1 MKIEIKEYVAHPHAL
16 SAEATETRNFLS
28 TLVYDADESLLTDA
42 EMDTAIES
50 GKIAARS
57 CLDSYGEVAFQHYLN
72 KATSTIENHFSSD
85 SGWTPEPIALASM
98 FMQEYA
104 RHCGATYVDRM
115 RMHNN
120 YLYVKEVNLQLGKI
134 IGAYQALCSWIRKQF
149 HLHNFTPDMKSQA
162 VSFISYMLSFPT
174 HTTCSQ
180 DRIIETL
187 ISVNKRFEYMWGIKV
202 QLPEYIKNLRIPG
215 IHCSLIDTD
224 EYSMPNKDSQHPSY
238 YLHQFI
244 YKTESGVY
252 FFGHLNFDAMLKFNT
267 VSMPLGKAMAALGVD
282 NELIK
287 STLIRLTTPE
297 NASNRLVVYPNDT
310 RFCFPYMEAH
320 NTGTICSCMS
330 KHPSYYDSGTD
341 AWENEYHPL
350 DAYSLAYF
358 SGLDNSLALFTLV
371 NGDGNIIS
379 RSIVNVDK
387 KTYVRMYGSH
397 KLRLILN
404 QLGIR
409 EDGDTL
415 LGVALACLHPYYRG
429 RVESD
434 ALVGPYLD
442 GCHDYVRIGNV
453 EGHEDTDVLWVGDD
467 KGIYFCDTDGVYNL
481 GARLTCEW
489 CGEHLTEDDASFI
502 SYEGVYLCED
512 CFCEHTAECAIT
524 GERAYT
530 NHMTEIQLE
539 GEWAWVLD
547 SQLCDLYY
555 VPSTDMY
562 YRDID
567 GLDLVELYDG
577 ELAHIDDVVQ
587 LADETYCLESEYDVD
602 VHGLRYG
609 EEADGDEEEE
619 AA

>member
-28 TLVYDADESLLTDA
+28 TLVYNADESLLTDA

-57 CLDSYGEVAFQHYLN
+57 CLDSYGEVAFQRYLN

-104 RHCGATYVDRM
+104 RHCGAVYVDRM
-115 RMHNN
+115 SMCYK
-120 YLYVKEVNLQLGKI
+120 YLDAKEVNLQLGKI

-149 HLHNFTPDMKSQA
+149 HLHNFTPDMKRQA
-162 VSFISYMLSFPT
+162 VSFISYMMSFPPY
-174 HTTCSQ
+174 TTCNQ
-180 DRIIETL
+180 DTIIEPL
-187 ISVNKRFEYMWGIKV
+187 IPFNSCIVHMCAIKER
-202 QLPEYIKNLRIPG
+202 LPRYIKNLHIPG

-224 EYSMPNKDSQHPSY
+224 EYNMPNKNSQHPSY

-267 VSMPLGKAMAALGVD
+267 VQLPLGKAMAALGVD

-297 NASNRLVVYPNDT
+297 NASNRLVIYPNDT

-320 NTGTICSCMS
+320 NTGSICSCMS
-330 KHPSYYDSGTD
+330 RAASRYDSGTD
-341 AWENEYHPL
+341 AWGDEYHPL

-379 RSIVNVDK
+379 RSIVNVAK
-387 KTYVRMYGSH
+387 KTYVRMYGDH
-397 KLRLILN
+397 KLCLILN
-404 QLGIR
+404 QLGIS
-409 EDGDTL
+409 EDSDTL
-415 LGVALACLHPYYRG
+415 DGVALACLHPYYRG
-429 RVESD
+429 RVDSD

-442 GCHDYVRIGNV
+442 GCNDYVRIGNV
-453 EGHEDTDVLWVGDD
+453 EGHEDTDVLWVDGHGD
-467 KGIYFCDTDGVYNL
+467 IYFCDTDGVYNL
-481 GARLTCEW
+481 GGRFACE
-489 CGEHLTEDDASFI
+489 CCEGRLTEDDAFFV

-512 CFCEHTAECAIT
+512 CFYEHTAACAIT
-524 GERAYT
+524 GERAFT
-530 NHMTEIQLE
+530 RNMTELQLD

-547 SQLCDLYY
+547 SQLGDLYY

-562 YRDID
+562 YRDVD
-567 GLDLVELYDG
+567 DLVELYNGD
-577 ELAHIDDVVQ
+577 LAHCDDVVQ

>member
-72 KATSTIENHFSSD
+72 KANSTIENHFSSD

-115 RMHNN
+115 CMGTN
-120 YLYVKEVNLQLGKI
+120 YLNVKEVNLQLGKI

-149 HLHNFTPDMKSQA
+149 HLHNFTPDMKRQA
-162 VSFISYMLSFPT
+162 VSFISYMMSFPSYT
-174 HTTCSQ
+174 SSTQ

-187 ISVNKRFEYMWGIKV
+187 IPVNSRTVYMCDIKER
-202 QLPEYIKNLRIPG
+202 LPEYIQNLRIPG
-215 IHCSLIDTD
+215 IRCSRIDTN
-224 EYSMPNKDSQHPSY
+224 EYSMPEKNSQHPSY

-267 VSMPLGKAMAALGVD
+267 VQLPLGKAMAALAVD

-297 NASNRLVVYPNDT
+297 NVSNRLVIYPNDT

-320 NTGTICSCMS
+320 NTGSICSCMS
-330 KHPSYYDSGTD
+330 KEAFCYDSGTD
-341 AWENEYHPL
+341 AWGDEYHPL

-379 RSIVNVDK
+379 RSIVNVAK
-387 KTYVRMYGSH
+387 KTYVRMYGDH
-397 KLRLILN
+397 KLCLILN
-404 QLGIR
+404 QLGIS
-409 EDGDTL
+409 EDSDTL
-415 LGVALACLHPYYRG
+415 DGVALACLHTYYRG

-442 GCHDYVRIGNV
+442 GGHDYVRIGNV
-453 EGHEDTDVLWVGDD
+453 EGHEDTDVLWVDDNGD
-467 KGIYFCDTDGVYNL
+467 IYFCDTAGVYNR
-481 GARLTCEW
+481 GERFTCEW
-489 CGEHLTEDDASFI
+489 CEESLTEDDALFV

-512 CFCEHTAECAIT
+512 CFYEHTAECAIT
-524 GERAYT
+524 GERAFT
-530 NHMTEIQLE
+530 QHMAEIQLD
-539 GEWAWVLD
+539 GEWAWILD
-547 SQLCDLYY
+547 SKRGDLYY
-555 VPSTDMY
+555 VPSTNMY

-567 GLDLVELYDG
+567 DLIELYNGD
-577 ELAHIDDVVQ
+577 LAHCDDVVQ
-587 LADETYCLESEYDVD
+587 LADETYCLESEYDAD

-609 EEADGDEEEE
+609 EKADGDEEEE

>member
-42 EMDTAIES
+42 EMDAAIES

-72 KATSTIENHFSSD
+72 KATSAIEKHFPSD

-104 RHCGATYVDRM
+104 RHCGAVYVDRTCM
-115 RMHNN
+115 CDN
-120 YLYVKEVNLQLGKI
+120 YLDVKEVNLQLGKI

-149 HLHNFTPDMKSQA
+149 HLHNFTPDMKRQA
-162 VSFISYMLSFPT
+162 VSFISYMMSFPSYT
-174 HTTCSQ
+174 SSTQ

-187 ISVNKRFEYMWGIKV
+187 IPVNSRIVLMCDIKE
-202 QLPEYIKNLRIPG
+202 QLPNYIQNLRIPG
-215 IHCSLIDTD
+215 IRCSRIDTD
-224 EYSMPNKDSQHPSY
+224 EYIMPNKNSQHPSY

-252 FFGHLNFDAMLKFNT
+252 FFGYLNFDAMLKFNT
-267 VSMPLGKAMAALGVD
+267 VQLPLGKAMAALDVD

-297 NASNRLVVYPNDT
+297 NVSNRLVVYPNDT
-310 RFCFPYMEAH
+310 RFCFPYMKAH
-320 NTGTICSCMS
+320 NTGSICSCMS
-330 KHPSYYDSGTD
+330 RAASCYDSGTD
-341 AWENEYHPL
+341 AWGDEYHPL

-379 RSIVNVDK
+379 RSIVNVAK
-387 KTYVRMYGSH
+387 KTYVRMYGDH
-397 KLRLILN
+397 KLCLILN
-404 QLGIR
+404 QLGIS

-415 LGVALACLHPYYRG
+415 LGVALACLHPYCRG
-429 RVESD
+429 RVDSD

-442 GCHDYVRIGNV
+442 GCHDYVSIGNV
-453 EGHEDTDVLWVGDD
+453 EGHEDTDVLWVDRDGD
-467 KGIYFCDTDGVYNL
+467 IYFCDTAGVYNQ
-481 GARLTCEW
+481 GERFTCE
-489 CGEHLTEDDASFI
+489 CCEGRLTEDDAIFV

-512 CFCEHTAECAIT
+512 CFYTHTAECAIT
-524 GERAYT
+524 GERAFT
-530 NHMTEIQLE
+530 QNMTELQLD
-539 GEWAWVLD
+539 GDWAWVLN
-547 SQLCDLYY
+547 SQLVDLYY

-562 YRDID
+562 YRDAD
-567 GLDLVELYDG
+567 YLVELYDG
-577 ELAHIDDVVQ
+577 DLAHIDDVVQ
-587 LADETYCLESEYDVD
+587 LADETYCLESEYDAD
-602 VHGLRYG
+602 IHGLRYG
-609 EEADGDEEEE
+609 EEAADEEE

>member
-1 MKIEIKEYVAHPHAL
+1 MKIEIKGYVAHPHAL

-57 CLDSYGEVAFQHYLN
+57 CLDSYGEVSFQHYLN

-104 RHCGATYVDRM
+104 RHCGAVYVDRTSM
-115 RMHNN
+115 FTN
-120 YLYVKEVNLQLGKI
+120 YLNAKEVNLQLGKI

-149 HLHNFTPDMKSQA
+149 HLHSFTPDMKRQA
-162 VSFISYMLSFPT
+162 VSFISYMMSFP
-174 HTTCSQ
+174 HYTTCAQ
-180 DRIIETL
+180 DRIIETF
-187 ISVNKRFEYMWGIKV
+187 IPVNSRIVYMCGIKE
-202 QLPEYIKNLRIPG
+202 QMPEYIKNLRIPG
-215 IHCSLIDTD
+215 IYCSLIDTD
-224 EYSMPNKDSQHPSY
+224 EYNMPNKNAQYHSY

-267 VSMPLGKAMAALGVD
+267 VQLPLGKAMAALGVD

-297 NASNRLVVYPNDT
+297 NASNRLVIYPNDT

-320 NTGTICSCMS
+320 GTGGICSCMS
-330 KHPSYYDSGTD
+330 KAASSYDSGTD
-341 AWENEYHPL
+341 EWGNEYHPL

-379 RSIVNVDK
+379 RSIVNVNK
-387 KTYVRMYGSH
+387 KTYVRMYGDH
-397 KLRLILN
+397 KLCLILN
-404 QLGIR
+404 QLGIN

-415 LGVALACLHPYYRG
+415 DGVALACLHPYYLG
-429 RVESD
+429 RVDSD

-453 EGHEDTDVLWVGDD
+453 EGHEDTDVLWVGGNGD
-467 KGIYFCDTDGVYNL
+467 IYFCDTNGVYNQSS
-481 GARLTCEW
+481 RLMCDRCE
-489 CGEHLTEDDASFI
+489 GNMSEDESYYVH
-502 SYEGVYLCED
+502 YEGVYLCED
-512 CFCEHTAECAIT
+512 CFYEHTAECAIT
-524 GERAYT
+524 GERAFT
-530 NHMTEIQLE
+530 NHMTEIRLD

-547 SQLCDLYY
+547 SQLDNLYY

-567 GLDLVELYDG
+567 GLVELYDG
-577 ELAHIDDVVQ
+577 DLAHIDDVVQ

-602 VHGLRYG
+602 IHGLLYG
-609 EEADGDEEEE
+609 EESDDEEE

>member
-104 RHCGATYVDRM
+104 RHCGAVYVDRM
-115 RMHNN
+115 SMCND
-120 YLYVKEVNLQLGKI
+120 YLNAKEVNLQLGKI

-149 HLHNFTPDMKSQA
+149 HLHNFTPDMKRQA
-162 VSFISYMLSFPT
+162 VSFISYMMSFPSY
-174 HTTCSQ
+174 TTCNQ

-187 ISVNKRFEYMWGIKV
+187 IHVNSHIVHMCSIKER
-202 QLPEYIKNLRIPG
+202 LPSYIKNLRIPG

-224 EYSMPNKDSQHPSY
+224 EYNMPNKNSQHPSY

-267 VSMPLGKAMAALGVD
+267 VQLPLGKAMAALGVD

-297 NASNRLVVYPNDT
+297 NASNRLVIYPNDT
-310 RFCFPYMEAH
+310 RFCFPYMKAH
-320 NTGTICSCMS
+320 DTGDICSCMS
-330 KHPSYYDSGTD
+330 RSPSAYDSGTD
-341 AWENEYHPL
+341 SWGDEYHPL

-371 NGDGNIIS
+371 NAEGSIIA

-397 KLRLILN
+397 ELSLILN
-404 QLGIR
+404 QLGIS
-409 EDGDTL
+409 ESGDTL
-415 LGVALACLHPYYRG
+415 NGVALACLHPYYQG
-429 RVESD
+429 NEDSD
-434 ALVGPYLD
+434 AFVGPYLD
-442 GCHDYVRIGNV
+442 GAHDYVEVGYV
-453 EGHEDTDVLWVGDD
+453 DGHEDIDVLWVRDNG
-467 KGIYFCDTDGVYNL
+467 GIYFCDTDGVYNRS
-481 GARLTCEW
+481 GRYVCDSCGDRLSEDETFYVPYEDVYVCEG
-489 CGEHLTEDDASFI
+489 CF
-502 SYEGVYLCED
+502 YEY
-512 CFCEHTAECAIT
+512 TAECAIT
-524 GERAYT
+524 GERAFT
-530 NHMTEIQLE
+530 RHMSEIRLD
-539 GEWAWVLD
+539 GDLVWVLD
-547 SQLCDLYY
+547 TELNSLYY
-555 VPSTDMY
+555 IPS
-562 YRDID
+562 RDEYTQD
-567 GLDLVELYDG
+567 YDFLVELYDG
-577 ELAHIDDVVQ
+577 DLAHCDDVVQ
-587 LADETYCLESEYDVD
+587 LADETYCLKSEYDAD
-602 VHGLRYG
+602 IHGLLYG
-609 EEADGDEEEE
+609 EESDDEEE

>member
-57 CLDSYGEVAFQHYLN
+57 CLDSYGEVALQHYLN

-104 RHCGATYVDRM
+104 RHCGATYVDRTCM
-115 RMHNN
+115 CTN
-120 YLYVKEVNLQLGKI
+120 YLDAKEVNLQLGKI

-149 HLHNFTPDMKSQA
+149 HLHNFTPDMKRQA
-162 VSFISYMLSFPT
+162 VSFISYMMSFPSYT
-174 HTTCSQ
+174 SYTQ

-187 ISVNKRFEYMWGIKV
+187 IPVNSRIVHMCSIKKR
-202 QLPEYIKNLRIPG
+202 LPEYINNLRIPG
-215 IHCSLIDTD
+215 IHCCLIDTD
-224 EYSMPNKDSQHPSY
+224 EYSMPKKNSQHPSY

-267 VSMPLGKAMAALGVD
+267 VQLPLGKAMAALGVD

-297 NASNRLVVYPNDT
+297 NVSNRLVVYPNDT

-320 NTGTICSCMS
+320 NKGSICSCMS
-330 KHPSYYDSGTD
+330 RAASCYDSGTD
-341 AWENEYHPL
+341 AWGDEYHPL

-358 SGLDNSLALFTLV
+358 SGLDNNVALFTL
-371 NGDGNIIS
+371 NDANGNIIS
-379 RSIVNVDK
+379 RSIVNVNK
-387 KTYVRMYGSH
+387 KTYVRMYGDH
-397 KLRLILN
+397 KLCLILN
-404 QLGIR
+404 QLGIN
-409 EDGDTL
+409 EDGATL
-415 LGVALACLHPYYRG
+415 DGVALACLHPYYHERMDG
-429 RVESD
+429 E

-442 GCHDYVRIGNV
+442 GCSDYVRIGNV
-453 EGHEDTDVLWVGDD
+453 EGHEDTDVLWVDGNGDTC
-467 KGIYFCDTDGVYNL
+467 FCDTNGVYNQSS
-481 GARLTCEW
+481 RLMCER
-489 CGEHLTEDDASFI
+489 CEEYMSEEDSYYVP
-502 SYEGVYLCED
+502 YEGVYLCED
-512 CFCEHTAECAIT
+512 CFYEHTAECAIT
-524 GERAYT
+524 GERAFT
-530 NHMTEIQLE
+530 QHMTEIHLD

-547 SQLCDLYY
+547 SQLGDLYY

-562 YRDID
+562 YRDAD
-567 GLDLVELYDG
+567 YLVELYDG
-577 ELAHIDDVVQ
+577 DLAHIDDVVQ